1 MTEIGPRSEFGDR
14 GRWLVLLSIVL
25 ALAGIAAFCYLF
37 LRHLTVYGII
47 LAPVILA
54 LYMVPAVF
62 VFWLAKRRR
71 RGWSGKAGEQGGQGG
86 PGATAR

>member
-1 MTEIGPRSEFGDR
+1 MDTPIKEGNGRD
-14 GRWLVLLSIVL
+14 RWLVVLSIAL
-25 ALAGIAAFCYLF
+25 ALAGIAAFYYLF
-37 LRHLTVYGII
+37 LRHLTVYSLI

-71 RGWSGKAGEQGGQGG
+71 RGRPEAGGGG
-86 PGATAR
+86 PEA